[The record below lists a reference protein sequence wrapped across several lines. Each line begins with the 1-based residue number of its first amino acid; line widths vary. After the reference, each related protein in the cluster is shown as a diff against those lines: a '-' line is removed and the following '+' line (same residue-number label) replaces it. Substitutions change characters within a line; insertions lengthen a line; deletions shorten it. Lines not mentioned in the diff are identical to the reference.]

1 MNRRRAIMHQ
11 KRWCFLEIS
20 MVFFSDTMV
29 LTDQDPIRRQIQIL
43 NSAQEVVADRNIG
56 EKRLLSENSVRRIA

>member
-1 MNRRRAIMHQ
+1 
-11 KRWCFLEIS
+11 